1 MAHPLRTALITAIRL
16 AQSQIAWKPSK
27 AEVHLAKR
35 IRLEHLPPGA
45 TLTDY
50 ESLIADILNMLD
62 AKVYAYA
69 FGGIIYPTLVSPVNQ
84 RIWLVMIAMDG
95 VLETAF
101 PPDMPEDYLSNPS
114 FTYVGR
120 LGELS

>member
-1 MAHPLRTALITAIRL
+1 MADGSNTALMTAIRL
-16 AQSQIAWKPSK
+16 AQSQINWKPGK
-27 AEVHLAKR
+27 AEAHLAKR

-50 ESLIADILNMLD
+50 ESLISDILNMPD
-62 AKVYAYA
+62 ADVYTYE
-69 FGGIIYPTLVSPVNQ
+69 FGGIIYPTLVSLVNQ
-84 RIWLVMIAMDG
+84 RIWLVMIAMNG

-101 PPDMPEDYLSNPS
+101 PPDMPEDYLSSPN

-120 LGELS
+120 LGEL